1 MKPENSF
8 HDCITG
14 VVLKKYPTWP
24 EFDNLS
30 TILRIFIIIKKKK
43 KPKMYQ
49 YLYKYKYIHFP
60 IPYKIKY
67 KYIKHIQDLYCMY
80 LY

>member
-43 KPKMYQ
+43 NLKCINTYININT
-49 YLYKYKYIHFP
+49 YIFLYH
-60 IPYKIKY
+60 IK
-67 KYIKHIQDLYCMY
+67 
-80 LY
+80 